1 MHVQLHEPDLF
12 ELLNDPL
19 VHLVMASDGVTQ
31 AAVRGV
37 VRTVRHASR
46 DHDEITSDSALD
58 LSSIA
63 FLPAPPILSEKSR
76 PLAREVSI

>member
-46 DHDEITSDSALD
+46 DHDEMTGDRAID
-58 LSSIA
+58 LSSITS
-63 FLPAPPILSEKSR
+63 LPAPPILSERSR
-76 PLAREVSI
+76 TLAREVNI